1 MPDNDSSFVPS
12 EGLHRAVSLLSE
24 PLRTAQVLPQTLPET
39 GVGED
44 DTLEWMAPHV
54 LGRAARL
61 DRPDVL
67 AHMNP
72 PAPWITWAM
81 AMWNARLNQNLL
93 HPDTG
98 PFAIEAEEQIIRWL
112 IPFFGMQG
120 GHLCAGSTLANLTA
134 LWAARDAA
142 GVRRVVASEAA
153 HLSIRKSA
161 TILGLDLDLIP
172 VNEREEMDAAQLGD
186 LSDACLVLTAG
197 TTATGAIDDLSLIG
211 RAAWSHVDA
220 AWTGPL
226 RLSRRYASLLDG
238 IERADSVSVSAHKWF
253 FQPKE
258 SALIFF
264 RDIDRAN
271 AAITYESTYLTKS
284 NVGIQGSRG
293 ASSIPLLATLLAWGR
308 AGLEERLNHAMALS
322 QELAVAIADDDRWV
336 LWNRP
341 RTGLTVFRPSHETA
355 EEVHRRL
362 PEGMLSLCSVGGQRW
377 LRSVAAN
384 PLADVSGIVGQLQEA
399 LPLAARR

>member
-1 MPDNDSSFVPS
+1 MCDRDASFLPS
-12 EGLHRAVSLLSE
+12 EGLHRAVSLLNE
-24 PLRTAQVLPQTLPET
+24 PLDAPRALPASLPEV
-39 GVGED
+39 GVGENE
-44 DTLEWMAPHV
+44 TLEWMAPHV
-54 LGRAARL
+54 LERAARL
-61 DRPDVL
+61 DRPGVL

-81 AMWNARLNQNLL
+81 TLWNARLNQNLL

-98 PFAIEAEEQIIRWL
+98 PFAIEAEDQVIRWL
-112 IPFFGMQG
+112 APFFGMQG
-120 GHLCAGSTLANLTA
+120 GHLCAGSTLSNLTA

-161 TILGLDLDLIP
+161 TILGLELELIP
-172 VNEREEMDAAQLGD
+172 TNAREEMEASQLGD

-197 TTATGAIDDLSLIG
+197 TTATGAIDDLALIG

-220 AWTGPL
+220 AWAGPL
-226 RLSRRYASLLDG
+226 RLSRRHAPLLAG
-238 IERADSVSVSAHKWF
+238 IERADSVSVSAHKWL

-264 RDIDRAN
+264 RDIERAN

-293 ASSIPLLATLLAWGR
+293 ASAIPLLATLLAWGR
-308 AGLEERLNHAMALS
+308 AGLETRLNRVMALS
-322 QELAVAIADDDRWV
+322 EQLSHAIEQDDRWI

-341 RTGLTVFRPSHETA
+341 RTGLTVFRPHHESV
-355 EEVHRRL
+355 EELHARL

-384 PLADVSGIVGQLQEA
+384 PLADIPQIIGQLQEA
-399 LPLAARR
+399 MPLQR

>member
-1 MPDNDSSFVPS
+1 MCDRDESFLPS
-12 EGLHRAVSLLSE
+12 EGLHRAVSLLNE
-24 PLRTAQVLPQTLPET
+24 PLDAPRALPASLPEV

-44 DTLEWMAPHV
+44 ETLEWMAPHV
-54 LGRAARL
+54 LERAARL
-61 DRPDVL
+61 DHPGVL

-81 AMWNARLNQNLL
+81 TLWNARLNQNLL

-98 PFAIEAEEQIIRWL
+98 PFAIEAEEQVIRWL
-112 IPFFGMQG
+112 APFFGMQG
-120 GHLCAGSTLANLTA
+120 GHLCAGSTLSNLTA

-153 HLSIRKSA
+153 HFSIRKSA
-161 TILGLDLDLIP
+161 TILGLELELIP
-172 VNEREEMDAAQLGD
+172 TNAREEMEILQLDD

-197 TTATGAIDDLSLIG
+197 TTATGAIDALTLIG
-211 RAAWSHVDA
+211 QAAWSHVDA
-220 AWTGPL
+220 AWAGPL
-226 RLSRRYASLLDG
+226 RLSRRHASLLAG
-238 IERADSVSVSAHKWF
+238 IERADSVSVSAHKWL

-264 RDIDRAN
+264 RDIERAN
-271 AAITYESTYLTKS
+271 AAITYESTYLSKS

-293 ASSIPLLATLLAWGR
+293 ASAIPLLATLLAWGR
-308 AGLEERLNHAMALS
+308 AGLETRLDRVMALS
-322 QELAVAIADDDRWV
+322 ENLSHAIEQDDRWI

-341 RTGLTVFRPSHETA
+341 RTGLTVFRPHHERV
-355 EEVHRRL
+355 EELHARL

-384 PLADVSGIVGQLQEA
+384 PLADIPRIIGQLQEA
-399 LPLAARR
+399 MPLQR